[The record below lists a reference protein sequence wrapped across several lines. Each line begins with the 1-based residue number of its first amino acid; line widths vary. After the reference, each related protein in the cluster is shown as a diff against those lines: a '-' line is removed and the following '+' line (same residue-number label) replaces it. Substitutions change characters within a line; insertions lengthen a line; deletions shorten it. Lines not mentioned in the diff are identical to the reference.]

1 MTDNGSVFNEFKL
14 SVPAKQW
21 RGQIKPVHDSFVKR
35 GTMGVCGIESSFKR
49 ELVLG
54 VGPFQTLV
62 DENDI

>member
-1 MTDNGSVFNEFKL
+1 
-14 SVPAKQW
+14 
-21 RGQIKPVHDSFVKR
+21 
-35 GTMGVCGIESSFKR
+35 MGGCGIESSFKR